1 MAKFSQEKNIEIIKE
16 MISEDGSDA
25 EYGSR
30 YDGGEGDVEE
40 FVDRI
45 DDNGINLRGYIN
57 GEETELSNVG
67 DSKTFGKGHVRIE
80 LIFEDKGELDQEDG
94 GFYLVRGFH
103 LSFQN
108 GAELLHLQQEHYVLE
123 EGQMHFPME
132 DSCLREFYNLSTG
145 SIDPSDDDSEFDFNE
160 MLYDVDSI
168 VGVEDDD

>member
-67 DSKTFGKGHVRIE
+67 DSKTFRKGHVRKAGVLFCE
-80 LIFEDKGELDQEDG
+80 
-94 GFYLVRGFH
+94 
-103 LSFQN
+103 
-108 GAELLHLQQEHYVLE
+108 AEVSRRTLASVV
-123 EGQMHFPME
+123 
-132 DSCLREFYNLSTG
+132 SARNITS
-145 SIDPSDDDSEFDFNE
+145 
-160 MLYDVDSI
+160 
-168 VGVEDDD
+168 